1 MTPRILALVMGYIMY
16 GEWVEAEGRSAL
28 NSPPHG
34 CVSSLKQGWALRLWA
49 SYVAL

>member
-1 MTPRILALVMGYIMY
+1 MGHEQGGRRRKTVTPRILALVMGYIMY

-34 CVSSLKQGWALRLWA
+34 CVSSL
-49 SYVAL
+49 